1 MFAAADVCGIDRSLC
16 IPGDLD
22 LYDICCEPDLTDFV
36 YFLSGIM
43 DNYVF
48 GAYGVLWD
56 CAAAGRE
63 NRLTDKDLSGIIKRR
78 SAGNDKNKGDKVWDL
93 KSYVYRLWM
102 REGCLR
108 IPGTGPGLRS

>member
-56 CAAAGRE
+56 CTKAGRE
-63 NRLTDKDLSGIIKRR
+63 IRTRGNLGKAVGGKVGSVR
-78 SAGNDKNKGDKVWDL
+78 S
-93 KSYVYRLWM
+93 
-102 REGCLR
+102 CLN
-108 IPGTGPGLRS
+108 